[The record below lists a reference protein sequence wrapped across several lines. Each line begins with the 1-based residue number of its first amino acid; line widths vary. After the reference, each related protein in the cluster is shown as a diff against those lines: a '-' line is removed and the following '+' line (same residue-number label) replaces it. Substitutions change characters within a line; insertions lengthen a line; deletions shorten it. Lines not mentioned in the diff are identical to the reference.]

1 MENRTGDVSLS
12 PIDIFTLPWTD
23 SDTLNIYVA
32 CSVAGNVAMKVR
44 SIIQRRKEK
53 AEKKAN
59 KQSRGRSGSS
69 SREGLRRHARARTA
83 PSPTKLIANILLAV
97 LFSVFSSFVIGK
109 AVDSDAHP
117 MSVALKQRVAA
128 ERFQRGTVFSVL

>member
-1 MENRTGDVSLS
+1 MKPTSPAPATG
-12 PIDIFTLPWTD
+12 
-23 SDTLNIYVA
+23 A
-32 CSVAGNVAMKVR
+32 
-44 SIIQRRKEK
+44 
-53 AEKKAN
+53 
-59 KQSRGRSGSS
+59 SGC
-69 SREGLRRHARARTA
+69 A
-83 PSPTKLIANILLAV
+83 KLIANILLAV